1 MVFKVKIIAKDIIK
15 VSALALIKGATKA
28 IAVAPHI
35 AEPLDNKRINLLSKP
50 THLPIDK
57 QIKKLNMTK
66 NETQI
71 K

>member
-1 MVFKVKIIAKDIIK
+1 MIAKDIIN
-15 VSALALIKGATKA
+15 VSPLALIKGASKA

-57 QIKKLNMTK
+57 QIKKLNMK
-66 NETQI
+66 
-71 K
+71 KMRPK